1 MKRNPSRGQHFVT
14 REVCFSKDMYR
25 FLSGGKW
32 LVDKAE
38 TRRGR
43 LKLGTR
49 RLDHMGVGT
58 KYKDLCSYVNSH

>member
-38 TRRGR
+38 TRRGETE
-43 LKLGTR
+43 TR
-49 RLDHMGVGT
+49 DKEIGPYGSR
-58 KYKDLCSYVNSH
+58 YKV